1 MIEVGE
7 LDVPKEACMRAIAL
21 VSITLAMLCTS
32 TIGARADGSWCAN
45 YGTGPGMN
53 CGFYSYQQCMLR
65 SRGLEELAS
74 PIHSQAPQGNRK
86 SAIGAAIRRVMASAR
101 RVTPVIIRRHE

>member
-53 CGFYSYQQCMLR
+53 CGFYSYQQCMATI
-65 SRGLEELAS
+65 SGIGGACQPNPFS
-74 PIHSQAPQGNRK
+74 
-86 SAIGAAIRRVMASAR
+86 GAAREPQKRYRRGN
-101 RVTPVIIRRHE
+101 